1 MHDQSF
7 DSVRQAVKPVTAQD
21 LDEALM
27 LLRYDLHREMQDI
40 IREQI
45 RQFSIAKVSACFE
58 QGRVGGH
65 GDFSLLV
72 IFLKSSVRA
81 AAACRTKRRHC

>member
-1 MHDQSF
+1 MQDQSF

-27 LLRYDLHREMQDI
+27 LLRYDLHREMQDV

-45 RQFSIAKVSACFE
+45 RQFSIAKVNLCSE
-58 QGRVGGH
+58 PRRQPTLTVDLRVPCARLCI
-65 GDFSLLV
+65 S
-72 IFLKSSVRA
+72 
-81 AAACRTKRRHC
+81 